1 MSHSDAAEGALV
13 WFDVGAHRGEA
24 SLYAAQQNPDLT
36 VYAFEPNLSAIAPL
50 FARLHNYIVI
60 PAAVCETDGT
70 ALFYVNT
77 ADDTSSLLPVT
88 EEGMARWVDPSGLPT
103 RRAATVLTMRLDT
116 FMAQAGIT
124 HVDYMK
130 VDAQGGD
137 LAVLRSAGA
146 RLCDLDRVMVG
157 VQTTPFALYAGA
169 GTKDEVLAHMAAF
182 NFALVET
189 HAQSHG
195 QEENLVFVR
204 P

>member
-1 MSHSDAAEGALV
+1 
-13 WFDVGAHRGEA
+13 
-24 SLYAAQQNPDLT
+24 
-36 VYAFEPNLSAIAPL
+36 
-50 FARLHNYIVI
+50 
-60 PAAVCETDGT
+60 
-70 ALFYVNT
+70 
-77 ADDTSSLLPVT
+77 
-88 EEGMARWVDPSGLPT
+88 
-103 RRAATVLTMRLDT
+103 
-116 FMAQAGIT
+116 
-124 HVDYMK
+124 MK

-204 P
+204 R